1 MDIILDNIGKRYI
14 HEWVFKN
21 ISVEINEGSSWAL
34 TGPNGSGKSTLLQI
48 ISGYRLPSL
57 GQIRYNS
64 EGKKIS
70 EDVIFSRISFASPYL
85 ELIEE
90 FTLKEQLQFH
100 FTWRKT
106 DYSFNEVADFF
117 QIAHAMEKPVKY
129 FSSGMKQRL
138 KLALAFC
145 TKSDI
150 LLLDEP
156 TSNLDHKGIE
166 AYEKCLVNLL
176 GGRTVVIASNEP
188 REYRNCTN
196 QLMMSNYK

>member
-1 MDIILDNIGKRYI
+1 MDIILDKIGKRYI
-14 HEWVFKN
+14 HEWVFRD
-21 ISVEINEGSSWAL
+21 ISVEINKGSSWAL

-57 GQIRYNS
+57 GQIRYS
-64 EGKKIS
+64 SGGKNTPADI
-70 EDVIFSRISFASPYL
+70 IFSRISFASPYL

-100 FTWRKT
+100 FTWRET
-106 DYSFNEVADFF
+106 NYSFSEVADFF

-145 TKSDI
+145 TKSEI

-166 AYEKCLVNLL
+166 AYERCLENLL
-176 GGRTVVIASNEP
+176 DSRTVIIASNEP
-188 REYRNCTN
+188 REYKSCEN
-196 QLMMSNYK
+196 QLVMSHYK